1 MHFSSWSDSSA
12 KDLLVGAVA
21 EGVCTCIFVIL
32 QSSMSSVDLD
42 WLCSSAALPSLCVDF
57 SASHHTVSTVSSSEA
72 FSQMGELCI
81 RKQCRGI
88 GTPPEHSP
96 MFLKFTGQTLN
107 MQDLPR
113 VTGRCAFQSR
123 KPGPPFRSKELT
135 TLPMPGWLGGAAR
148 ASQNGADQSGCP
160 EIHSR

>member
-21 EGVCTCIFVIL
+21 EGVCTCIFGIL

-57 SASHHTVSTVSSSEA
+57 SASRHTVSTVSSSEA

-113 VTGRCAFQSR
+113 VTGRCAFSVQEAWSSIPIKGVNDPPHAWVAGGCCQS
-123 KPGPPFRSKELT
+123 
-135 TLPMPGWLGGAAR
+135 
-148 ASQNGADQSGCP
+148 QP
-160 EIHSR
+160 EWSRPERVS